1 MCHTSGVLL
10 NIPSP
15 DPMSIQSW
23 FYPKSFLWLIDLY
36 YILNFYFSFWPNIC
50 VIYKFCFLYYILY
63 QVAWFF
69 QHKCVDKTML
79 SSLISL
85 LLHQRTVHC
94 ICVSQLVSSLTST
107 PFVLNTASL
116 CLQVGYYESSNFVSL
131 IQYWVGFFHFY
142 KILESVCRY
151 WQTAC
156 WDFIRIALNL

>member
-10 NIPSP
+10 KIPSP

-36 YILNFYFSFWPNIC
+36 YVLNFYVSFWPNVC
-50 VIYKFCFLYYILY
+50 VIYKFCFLDYILY

-69 QHKCVDKTML
+69 QNKCVDKTML

-107 PFVLNTASL
+107 PLSL
-116 CLQVGYYESSNFVSL
+116 TLHLYVFKLGIMSHLTLFHLFNIGL
-131 IQYWVGFFHFY
+131 AFFISTKF
-142 KILESVCRY
+142 
-151 WQTAC
+151 
-156 WDFIRIALNL
+156 